1 MAGHLYVMCGEMRLG
16 LRLVYTIAAL
26 LSAGPLIAADDA
38 PLTATEIQSAVVLD
52 EVSLPT
58 PGEFFAAINKLDR
71 PNWSQLAARK
81 PGSLATTN
89 RAQTS
94 LNLGTRVADGFIAVE
109 AQDGQQVKNV
119 GKDIIDLAKGLGVS
133 QSILARGN
141 SIGDFAENNDW
152 SALKEELDATEN
164 EVKHQMAAQQDN
176 ELVVLVTTGAWLRGI
191 QAASSVISANYQ
203 PESARL
209 LRQPAIVEYLIARMD
224 ALPDR
229 LKNDPLAG
237 KVRKGL
243 LEIKAAVAP
252 PTPPSADTVKTIQQ
266 TSTQLVNAIS
276 GPATPAQ

>member
-1 MAGHLYVMCGEMRLG
+1 MRSG
-16 LRLVYTIAAL
+16 LRLVCAVSVLWSVGTLAAEEENS
-26 LSAGPLIAADDA
+26 LSAA
-38 PLTATEIQSAVVLD
+38 EIKSAVILD

-81 PGSLATTN
+81 PGPLATSN

-133 QSILARGN
+133 QSILTRGN

-164 EVKHQMAAQQDN
+164 EVKHQMSAQKDD
-176 ELVVLVTTGAWLRGI
+176 ELVVLVTIGAWLRGI
-191 QAASSVISANYQ
+191 QAASSVVGTNYH

-209 LRQPAIVEYLIARMD
+209 LRQPAIVEYLIGRID
-224 ALPDR
+224 ILPPR
-229 LKNDPLAG
+229 LKGDELVG
-237 KVRKGL
+237 KVRNGL
-243 LEIKAAVAP
+243 IEIKAAVAP
-252 PTPPSADTVKTIQQ
+252 STPPSAETIKAIQQ
-266 TSTQLVNAIS
+266 TTTQLVDAIS
-276 GPATPAQ
+276 GPAAQTP